1 MIRHWTALAVAWLA
15 MSSAAAASEL
25 APGNGH
31 SLRLGGFDGV
41 VYYTVEPDG
50 YHVVATLAS
59 GPDAPA
65 IRFIAMLAPGQSMT
79 ISVPQEVG
87 EPALDLEVAR
97 TGEALTISD
106 AIATPTVN

>member
-1 MIRHWTALAVAWLA
+1 MIRLSTALALAWLA
-15 MSSAAAASEL
+15 MSGAAAASEL

-59 GPDAPA
+59 GTDAPA
-65 IRFIAMLAPGQSMT
+65 IRFIATLAPGQSMT
-79 ISVPQEVG
+79 ISVPQDVG
-87 EPALDLEVAR
+87 GPSLDLEVAR
-97 TGEALTISD
+97 SGEALIVSD
-106 AIATPTVN
+106 PVVAQTVN